1 MENIRNQKSASN
13 IKPLDQKPI
22 RSEKQDEDICAICMG
37 SYENMCHP
45 NDCFHK
51 FCFCCLEKWTKIK
64 PACPYCQ
71 KKITSII
78 HSLETDGTSEKYL
91 LPPQHSIFKQT
102 MNVINWIFV
111 LSFCFTVLLTVIFS
125 LYVENRDL
133 LRNWGIVCQ
142 PNECFHRA
150 SFLIF
155 VDKIVDKILDMIFEV
170 FPPL

>member
-1 MENIRNQKSASN
+1 MESLRNLKSASN
-13 IKPLDQKPI
+13 VVKQKKPI
-22 RSEKQDEDICAICMG
+22 TSNNRDEDLCAICMG

-78 HSLETDGTSEKYL
+78 HSLGTDGTSEKYSL
-91 LPPQHSIFKQT
+91 PQHSIFKQT

-111 LSFCFTVLLTVIFS
+111 LSFSFTVALTVIFS

-133 LRNWGIVCQ
+133 LRNWGVVCH

-155 VDKIVDKILDMIFEV
+155 VDKIVDKVLDQILDI